1 MEKKYPI
8 RIILPAGFPF
18 RRCLKA
24 AAFIVVGIIVCL
36 CIYSSLE
43 EAFFFKHA
51 DTRIIAHEWVCR
63 NVLQCF
69 KVSGSIYSI
78 KDPYVKYKGKRDRGE
93 FFVSSYPERMPIPK
107 DGVQVKEFS
116 LENKIFPVIHRNP
129 TLRVFAIPGKDIKK
143 GFSLPAFAHA
153 SAKEAGTGFVF
164 LNGVDFGVD
173 PLQFQIKRG
182 RKLILVSWEPVREIA
197 VLLTNNFSPT
207 DVKIKTGWKMMR
219 VKLAP
224 YETKMVMFE
233 NPPRGFPFT
242 KYFYKFSISKK
253 WDNSQVFVRVGAGS
267 LRIGR
272 MYCDIG
278 SYGKASKYLKKAH
291 AGEDPWTEEFTG
303 LSKKYLRGINKM
315 SFISESFS
323 SHRGWE
329 TKVEGKMCVATECGE
344 GEEDC
349 IYGPYYGFPRG
360 KFVARYNLKITGVT
374 GTSKI
379 KLDVTGRLGTKII
392 SQTFLKPEDTGGFV
406 NVELPFCIETPAE
419 ILEFRI
425 TLKSSGKIFLNKV
438 DVFPDIKE

>member
-8 RIILPAGFPF
+8 HIILPAGLPF
-18 RRCLKA
+18 RRHLKTVI
-24 AAFIVVGIIVCL
+24 FIVAGIIVCL

-78 KDPYVKYKGKRDRGE
+78 KDPYVKYKGKRDGGE
-93 FFVSSYPERMPIPK
+93 FFVSSYPGEIPVPK

-116 LENKIFPVIHRNP
+116 LENKIFTVTHRNP

-143 GFSLPAFAHA
+143 GFRLPAFAHA

-173 PLQFQIKRG
+173 PLQFQIKPG
-182 RKLILVSWEPVREIA
+182 RKLILVSWEPIREIA
-197 VLLTNNFSPT
+197 VLLTNNFFPT
-207 DVKIKTGWKMMR
+207 DVKIKTGWKMRR

-224 YETKMVMFE
+224 YETKMVLL
-233 NPPRGFPFT
+233 NDPPRGFPFT
-242 KYFYKFSISKK
+242 KYFYKLSINKGKDS
-253 WDNSQVFVRVGAGS
+253 SQVFVRVGTGS
-267 LRIGR
+267 LRIGK

-278 SYGKASKYLKKAH
+278 SYGKVSKYLKKAH
-291 AGEDPWTEEFTG
+291 AGEDPGTEEFTG
-303 LSKKYLRGINKM
+303 LSKKYLREINKM
-315 SFISESFS
+315 SFISENFA
-323 SHRGWE
+323 SHRGG
-329 TKVEGKMCVATECGE
+329 KGVVEGKMCVAIECGE

-360 KFVARYNLKITGVT
+360 RFVARYNLKITGVT
-374 GTSKI
+374 GTSRI

-392 SQTFLKPEDTGGFV
+392 NQTFLKPEDTGGFV
-406 NVELPFCIETPAE
+406 NVDLQFCIETPAE

-425 TLKSSGKIFLNKV
+425 TLKGSGKIFLNKV
-438 DVFPDIKE
+438 DVFPDI